1 MILPIHLLDTGDEY
15 EFGRENVL
23 LSRLGRLGF
32 PIAKGF
38 VVSPPHLEIKNY
50 LVVQQINTLTDFET
64 KRGSLESFIK
74 DKKPEI
80 HTLANDEV
88 AHFETH
94 WPNLVK
100 RWVGE
105 IHSHYTRFSKLE
117 PKHFQLKAHPVV
129 FMDAVHASGIARWDP
144 ISKTGHI
151 KMYSGILDPEQ
162 TVLLE
167 KFLKEADHKLGISFD
182 YSFIF
187 DKQQIVFTRLSEI
200 VHEAP
205 KPVLEQV
212 EEQIKQ
218 SKTRRSIKLYTTF
231 SGDYV
236 LDQVVDGYFL
246 HSEQFSSHDQKL
258 LVLLETML
266 AKHPH
271 DILYQVS
278 KRFYKSDAA
287 AIKYCRNQKKYD
299 NLNLVFSADQSTE
312 ELLELKRDLA
322 VEGVNRKG
330 KMKYWLLAS
339 TPAALIRIEEN
350 LNEGFDGVIIDLNT
364 HVALLHAKH
373 ITEIEPEK
381 DSISLIRFLE
391 PFVSQLNNLKMPLI
405 FSGNLVA
412 QEKMIEKIIKWGVS
426 GVITNEETEKM
437 DKVLIYQEQV
447 IQFGLGKS

>member
-23 LSRLGRLGF
+23 LSRLGRLGI

-64 KRGSLESFIK
+64 KRSSLESFIK

-144 ISKTGHI
+144 ISKTGYI

-287 AIKYCRNQKKYD
+287 AIKYCRNKKKYD
-299 NLNLVFSADQSTE
+299 NLNLVFSADQSKE
-312 ELLELKRDLA
+312 ELHELKRDLA
-322 VEGVNRKG
+322 VEGVSRKG
-330 KMKYWLLAS
+330 KMKYWLRVGL
-339 TPAALIRIEEN
+339 PAVVLQ
-350 LNEGFDGVIIDLNT
+350 LNELVEEDFDGVIMDIDFLAE
-364 HVALLHAKH
+364 ALHGRD
-373 ITEIEPEK
+373 ITEQCLKSDLEG
-381 DSISLIRFLE
+381 LIKFLD
-391 PFVSQLNNLKMPLI
+391 PYLNMLRKQQIPVILYGKLVTEEELI
-405 FSGNLVA
+405 KQA
-412 QEKMIEKIIKWGVS
+412 IKWGIS
-426 GVITNEETEKM
+426 GLIVESNSEEMDLAISFQEKL
-437 DKVLIYQEQV
+437 VG
-447 IQFGLGKS
+447 F